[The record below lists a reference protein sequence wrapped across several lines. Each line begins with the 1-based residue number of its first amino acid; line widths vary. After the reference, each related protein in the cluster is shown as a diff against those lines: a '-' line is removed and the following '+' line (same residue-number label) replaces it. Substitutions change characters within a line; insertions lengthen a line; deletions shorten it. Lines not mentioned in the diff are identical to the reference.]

1 MRRFSLVLTIFV
13 LTSGLPAA
21 RAWQESATAVEPADL
36 ARREDLVGK
45 LVNVDDRVR
54 FFQNHPR
61 VGFDELYLRRTP
73 VVFRLPPPL
82 RPDSQPGNP
91 AVVVQGRLVREG
103 TQLFVDVTSLS
114 LQPADL
120 ERLDKSVASLSARDY
135 TSRLK
140 LAEWAARRA
149 RDFADNA
156 LAARAKEIE
165 AEGYRIE
172 SNAKRLVDPPQE
184 WLSLA
189 KEGRKKGVAEPD
201 PSALAHRAFRAM
213 LAAAKS
219 PPDLDSLKEEVERFF
234 PSSAT
239 PPAGGETGLG
249 AWGEQYEQDPAT
261 AYRSAPAGVRSALDR
276 RLWADIVQKVLE
288 SRVAMDL
295 QGALKA
301 VDDAEKL
308 VPERPLLAAK
318 LVDQAQTRARET
330 LASLSLAEAR
340 SVASLLQKQAKDQ
353 GPALE
358 FYRDWLKVR
367 RDRLS
372 PTDAE
377 GPVALASLYESLL
390 NDADSARRLLDR
402 AWKIAPGS
410 GPVTEAYKLRGYR
423 RVGDGWEKDSP
434 AVAEVAAAPT
444 GTPDA
449 SLQGKTPAEVKAIVG
464 GEPTNQV
471 VVATK
476 GRITLQWIFQ
486 ETRQTRY
493 VNFERRPGSQTPRVV
508 SDFFLAR

>member
-1 MRRFSLVLTIFV
+1 MMRSGFVLSILVLTV
-13 LTSGLPAA
+13 GPPTAL
-21 RAWQESATAVEPADL
+21 AWQEAATAVEPADL

-45 LVNVDDRVR
+45 IVRVDDRVR

-61 VGFDELYLRRTP
+61 VGYDELYLRRTP
-73 VVFRLPPPL
+73 LVFRLPPPL
-82 RPDSQPGNP
+82 RPESQPGNP

-103 TQLFVDVTSLS
+103 THLLVDVTSLS

-120 ERLDKSVASLSARDY
+120 ERLDKGVASLPARDY
-135 TSRLK
+135 ATRLR

-149 RDFADNA
+149 KDFGDNA
-156 LAARAKEIE
+156 LAARAKEVE
-165 AEGYRIE
+165 GEGYRIE
-172 SNAKRLVDPPQE
+172 SNAKRFVDPPQE

-234 PSSAT
+234 PAAAT
-239 PPAGGETGLG
+239 PPSGGESGLG
-249 AWGEQYEQDPAT
+249 AWGEQYEQDPAA
-261 AYRSAPAGVRSALDR
+261 AYRSAPADTRSALDR
-276 RLWADIVQKVLE
+276 RLLADVVQRGLE
-288 SRVAMDL
+288 SRVALDL

-301 VDDAEKL
+301 VGDAEKL

-318 LVDQAQTRARET
+318 MVEQVQARAREN
-330 LASLSLAEAR
+330 LVSLSQADVR
-340 SVASLLQKQAKDQ
+340 SVAALLEKQAKNQ

-358 FYRDWLKVR
+358 FYRDWLKAR

-402 AWKIAPGS
+402 AWKIAPGA
-410 GPVTEAYKLRGYR
+410 GPVTDAYKLRGYR
-423 RVGDGWEKDSP
+423 RVGDGWEKGTP
-434 AVAEVAAAPT
+434 AAAEVAAAQT

-464 GEPTNQV
+464 GEPSSQV

-476 GRITLQWIFQ
+476 GRITLQWIFR

-508 SDFFLAR
+508 SDFFLTR